1 MKILIPALIALASWC
16 APASAATPSQ
26 GSKVAIPPLITKV
39 TSKIA
44 SKPLTAILPTQ
55 AGKVSKMV
63 TTSLTKSP
71 SAIAIGDKYISL
83 CAPRRNMMACSPIV
97 ATGVMKG
104 IEVGAM
110 AGAKGEPLITFK
122 IDPSMAPKR
131 AAYAMAYFLARI
143 NRQVAHFNR
152 TEVSY
157 APKPWQT
164 SMTVGA
170 TSDSVILVGGCSYD
184 DYSDYDCLGGSY
196 DNGGGGGDYGG
207 GGYGGGSSPIGQCSG
222 MCNYPSGNNN
232 GDGDPCVAP
241 DGSRICNSSADIPT
255 VPVNGQRPVEEPMSL
270 PNCRPTSPWTAVCG
284 PTPPVAGGIPDFPQQ
299 PTPWFSQSWCNST
312 PALCSKGQQ
321 PDNDRGD
328 DASTS
333 GKSFAEL
340 VNICYSIYD
349 TEMDVCAAYS
359 SSSDYRSV
367 LACQDRAATRRN
379 KCRDTARALTDNGA
393 HAAP

>member
-26 GSKVAIPPLITKV
+26 GSKVIIPPLVTKV

-55 AGKVSKMV
+55 AGKVSKMIS
-63 TTSLTKSP
+63 TNLTKGP
-71 SAIAIGDKYISL
+71 SALAMGDKYISL
-83 CAPRRNMMACSPIV
+83 CTPRRSQMACTPIV
-97 ATGVMKG
+97 ATEVMKG

-110 AGAKGEPLITFK
+110 AGTKGEPLITFK
-122 IDPSMAPKR
+122 MDPSMAPAR
-131 AAYAMAYFLARI
+131 AAYAMKYFLARL

-152 TEVSY
+152 MEVSY

-241 DGSRICNSSADIPT
+241 DGSRICNSPADIPT
-255 VPVNGQRPVEEPMSL
+255 VPVNGQRPVEEPMA
-270 PNCRPTSPWTAVCG
+270 CRPVGGVLECTV
-284 PTPPVAGGIPDFPQQ
+284 PPMINNGTDGIPRA
-299 PTPWFSQSWCNST
+299 TPWFAQSTCNQL
-312 PALCSKGQQ
+312 PWLCSTGQY

-328 DASTS
+328 ASTS
-333 GKSFAEL
+333 GKTQEQL
-340 VNICYSIYD
+340 YVICENTYD
-349 TEMDVCAAYS
+349 VEMDICSANRAGGTYRVCKARAADRLS
-359 SSSDYRSV
+359 
-367 LACQDRAATRRN
+367 ACQT
-379 KCRDTARALTDNGA
+379 TARRLTDNGS
-393 HAAP
+393 HVAP